1 MCSARGSTR
10 RQVLG
15 PLREI
20 VFDTET
26 TGTEHLAGDRVV
38 EIGCVELLN
47 HIPTGRVFHKY
58 INPERPCH
66 PEAFK
71 VHGLSDTFLASH
83 PCFVALADELCEFFA
98 DARLIA
104 HNASFDVG
112 FLNAEFGRTGHPRVP
127 TERVIDSL
135 ALARRKHPGASN
147 SLDALCQRYG
157 IDNSRRTKHGA
168 LLDAELLA
176 EVYVELI
183 GGKQAD
189 LGLAISAA
197 PRILVAGASFGP
209 GGDRPGRPVRP
220 PLDEA
225 AIAAHL
231 AFVSSLG
238 AAPIWQDYVRAAE
251 PEAHAA

>member
-1 MCSARGSTR
+1 M
-10 RQVLG
+10 
-15 PLREI
+15 
-20 VFDTET
+20 
-26 TGTEHLAGDRVV
+26 V

-58 INPERPCH
+58 VNPERPCH
-66 PEAFK
+66 PEAFR
-71 VHGLSDTFLASH
+71 VHGLSDAFLAGH
-83 PCFVALADELCEFFA
+83 PCFAALADEICDFFG

-104 HNASFDVG
+104 HNASFDIA
-112 FLNAEFGRTGHPRVP
+112 FMNAEFRRTGHPVIVMDRVL
-127 TERVIDSL
+127 DSL

-189 LGLAISAA
+189 LGLAMGAG
-197 PRILVAGASFGP
+197 PRILVPGAAFGGHGERAP
-209 GGDRPGRPVRP
+209 RPTRPA
-220 PLDEA
+220 LDEA
-225 AIAAHL
+225 TLAAHI
-231 AFVSSLG
+231 AFVNSLG
-238 AAPIWQDYVRAAE
+238 GTPIWREYVADAELEANAA
-251 PEAHAA
+251 

>member
-1 MCSARGSTR
+1 M
-10 RQVLG
+10 
-15 PLREI
+15 
-20 VFDTET
+20 
-26 TGTEHLAGDRVV
+26 V

-58 INPERPCH
+58 INPQRPCH

-71 VHGLSDTFLASH
+71 VHGLSDEFLAGH
-83 PCFVALADELCEFFA
+83 PVFAALADELCDFFG
-98 DARLIA
+98 DAKLIA
-104 HNASFDVG
+104 HNATFDIN
-112 FLNAEFGRTGHPRVP
+112 FLNVEFGRTGHPTIVMDRVL
-127 TERVIDSL
+127 DSL

-189 LGLAISAA
+189 LGLAISLSPRVLVGGAA
-197 PRILVAGASFGP
+197 LGSRAERPRPA
-209 GGDRPGRPVRP
+209 RP

-225 AIAAHL
+225 ALAAHL
-231 AFVSSLG
+231 AFVNSLG
-238 AAPIWQDYVRAAE
+238 GTPIWAEYITEAAPEANAA
-251 PEAHAA
+251 

>member
-1 MCSARGSTR
+1 M
-10 RQVLG
+10 
-15 PLREI
+15 REI

-26 TGTEHLAGDRVV
+26 TGTEHLGGDRVV

-47 HIPTGRVFHKY
+47 HIPTGRVFHRY

-66 PEAFK
+66 PEAFR
-71 VHGLSDTFLASH
+71 VHGLSDEFLAGH
-83 PCFVALADELCEFFA
+83 PVFAALADEICDFFG
-98 DARLIA
+98 DAKLIA
-104 HNASFDVG
+104 HNAAFDIA
-112 FLNAEFGRTGHPRVP
+112 FLNVEFGRTGHPTIVMDRV
-127 TERVIDSL
+127 VDSL

-189 LGLAISAA
+189 LGLAVGPA
-197 PRILVAGASFGP
+197 PRILVQGATL
-209 GGDRPGRPVRP
+209 DRRNERTARPVRP

-225 AIAAHL
+225 TVAAHL
-231 AFVSSLG
+231 AFIDSFG
-238 AAPIWQDYVRAAE
+238 ATPIWRDYVAEAMPDANAA
-251 PEAHAA
+251 